1 MHFITVIKNTIYF
14 YTYTLYFCT
23 RT

>member
-14 YTYTLYFCT
+14 YTYTFYFST
-23 RT
+23 WT